1 MLTSLPLSF
10 RFIQAA
16 LHENGG
22 QTRGERKALLIRF
35 FPPAPGSEKKVCF
48 PGAAAA
54 FTLGN
59 VIVFHLFCL
68 FLGEPTA
75 SD

>member
-1 MLTSLPLSF
+1 MWVLTSLPLSF

-35 FPPAPGSEKKVCF
+35 FPGLAAKKKF
-48 PGAAAA
+48 
-54 FTLGN
+54 
-59 VIVFHLFCL
+59 VFRERLL
-68 FLGEPTA
+68 L
-75 SD
+75 SRWVM